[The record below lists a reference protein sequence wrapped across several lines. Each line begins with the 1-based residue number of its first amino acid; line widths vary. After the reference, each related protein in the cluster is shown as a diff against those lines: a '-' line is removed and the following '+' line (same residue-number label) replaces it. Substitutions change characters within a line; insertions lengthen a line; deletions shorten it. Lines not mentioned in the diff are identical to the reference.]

1 MYGYEL
7 LQQYELELGQM
18 WRAGISHVHGIPKE
32 LEELVETRV
41 ERQESRPAR
50 KVYGLTP
57 IGRQAFKHSVRQPG
71 SVSSEAL
78 LLEVG
83 SHTASWFSSENEAK
97 HTRISTF
104 SMQQR

>member
-32 LEELVETRV
+32 LEELVATRV

-57 IGRQAFKHSVRQPG
+57 VGRQAFKHSV
-71 SVSSEAL
+71 
-78 LLEVG
+78 
-83 SHTASWFSSENEAK
+83 
-97 HTRISTF
+97 
-104 SMQQR
+104 